1 MATIKSFS
9 DLSQSKKLAEILPL
23 ESADMLWGYY
33 YNGKNHCIPN
43 IRPFRDGRNEIPKCY
58 TPAWSLAALLEIV
71 KKLVG
76 YSLQSLDT
84 HTVFMKCELGG
95 KPYTIETENYDN
107 PVDACY
113 EMILKLHELEM
124 L

>member
-1 MATIKSFS
+1 MATIRAFTTIE
-9 DLSQSKKLAEILPL
+9 QSRKLADILSL

-58 TPAWSLAALLEIV
+58 TPAWSLAALLEII

-84 HTVFMKCELGG
+84 HTVFMNCELGDR
-95 KPYTIETENYDN
+95 PYNIETENYDN
-107 PVDACY
+107 PVDACVD
-113 EMILKLHELEM
+113 MILKLNEFEM